1 MVKMKLKEIRVEAV
15 KIKSREEKIKFLINR
30 FKYILSGKILDVG
43 CGEAYLKKFLKDIEY
58 IGIDKGN
65 FADIQIDLER
75 IDKLPFDD
83 CSFDCV
89 LCLDVLE
96 HLDNLHIV
104 FDELIR
110 VSKKHIIIS
119 LPNNWVN
126 ARVPIQRGRGKI
138 GHYGLPAHPPNDR
151 HKWFFNTEEAFN
163 FVIEK
168 QNILKNFFI
177 KECFA
182 TEKKKN
188 LLVRWIRR
196 LLYFDKVRYLNRYA
210 NTLWF
215 HLVKS

>member
-1 MVKMKLKEIRVEAV
+1 MKLKDIKIQVVQIR
-15 KIKSREEKIKFLINR
+15 SREEKIKFLVNKFR
-30 FKYILSGKILDVG
+30 PILAGKILDVG
-43 CGEAYLKKFLKDIEY
+43 CGEAYLKNFLNEIEY
-58 IGIDKGN
+58 IGIDKGE

-75 IDKLPFDD
+75 IDRLPFEDA
-83 CSFDCV
+83 SFDCV

-96 HLDNLHIV
+96 HLDNLHTI

-110 VSKKHIIIS
+110 VSKKHIILS

-126 ARVPIQRGRGKI
+126 ARVPIQRGKGKI

-163 FVIEK
+163 FVVEK
-168 QNILKNFFI
+168 QYILKNFFI

-182 TEKKKN
+182 TEKKKIFI
-188 LLVRWIRR
+188 VKWIRR
-196 LLYFDKVRYLNRYA
+196 LLYPDKVRYLNRYI
-210 NTLWF
+210 NTIWF